1 MLFNRI
7 NLTDQQ
13 LTEDEL
19 NVCKLRLKFKPTVK
33 RYGRVKKWIT
43 IEALKR
49 KVRLHYFHNLESTD
63 NSVLSEGEEITELS
77 GNLNR
82 NLTLQKFIIKT

>member
-1 MLFNRI
+1 MA
-7 NLTDQQ
+7 
-13 LTEDEL
+13 
-19 NVCKLRLKFKPTVK
+19 
-33 RYGRVKKWIT
+33 

-82 NLTLQKFIIKT
+82 NLTVQKFIIKT